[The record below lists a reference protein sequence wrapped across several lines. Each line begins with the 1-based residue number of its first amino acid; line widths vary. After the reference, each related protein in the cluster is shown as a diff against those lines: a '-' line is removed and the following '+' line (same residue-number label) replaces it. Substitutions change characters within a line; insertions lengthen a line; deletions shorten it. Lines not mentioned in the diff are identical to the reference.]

1 MPISI
6 ENNKII
12 ISSPSTLEKVGE
24 VKISS
29 IKDVEKKLNIASNY
43 KEWTSLPLSRRCSL
57 INKFRK
63 VVFNNKKLVES
74 IIESE
79 TGKKDFVIFAETLS
93 FFDHAKSMSKIARTA
108 LKNNKRNS
116 GLLFKN
122 KKAYVK
128 YEPLGVVGII
138 SPWNFSLATAMKG
151 TIEGLLAGNNIVL
164 KPSEYTP
171 LTIEIIKKLWD
182 ENIGYN
188 DAFQIVHGDGKV
200 GSILVKSD
208 LTDIISFTGSTKVG
222 LEIAKICSETLKP
235 CILELG
241 GKDPMIV
248 LKDASMKRAVESALY
263 AGLFNAGQ
271 TCISTEEVFV
281 ENEIFDEFLESLS
294 AKIKSIKSGST
305 QKDQLGPI
313 ITPENKQKINDH
325 LNEIKNKSKVIYGMS
340 GDHDNFI
347 APAIVVEPPENSRIV
362 NEETFGPVISVRS
375 FKNEDDLINKIH
387 KTGYGL
393 SSSIFSN
400 NKKRI
405 NRIISRLKFGNVN
418 INDAMTSYIIPSLPY
433 GGEGKSGLGKQ
444 HGIEGLRSYC
454 RVKSI
459 LENRFNFIDEPAW
472 WNRPKIIEKLLRKI
486 VNIIFRF

>member
-1 MPISI
+1 
-6 ENNKII
+6 
-12 ISSPSTLEKVGE
+12 
-24 VKISS
+24 
-29 IKDVEKKLNIASNY
+29 
-43 KEWTSLPLSRRCSL
+43 
-57 INKFRK
+57 
-63 VVFNNKKLVES
+63 
-74 IIESE
+74 
-79 TGKKDFVIFAETLS
+79 
-93 FFDHAKSMSKIARTA
+93 MSKIARTA
-108 LKNNKRNS
+108 LKNSKRNS

-325 LNEIKNKSKVIYGMS
+325 LNEIKNKSKVIYGMM
-340 GDHDNFI
+340 
-347 APAIVVEPPENSRIV
+347 V
-362 NEETFGPVISVRS
+362 TM
-375 FKNEDDLINKIH
+375 
-387 KTGYGL
+387 
-393 SSSIFSN
+393 
-400 NKKRI
+400 
-405 NRIISRLKFGNVN
+405 IIS
-418 INDAMTSYIIPSLPY
+418 SL
-433 GGEGKSGLGKQ
+433 LQ
-444 HGIEGLRSYC
+444 L
-454 RVKSI
+454 
-459 LENRFNFIDEPAW
+459 
-472 WNRPKIIEKLLRKI
+472 
-486 VNIIFRF
+486 

>member
-1 MPISI
+1 
-6 ENNKII
+6 
-12 ISSPSTLEKVGE
+12 
-24 VKISS
+24 
-29 IKDVEKKLNIASNY
+29 
-43 KEWTSLPLSRRCSL
+43 
-57 INKFRK
+57 
-63 VVFNNKKLVES
+63 
-74 IIESE
+74 
-79 TGKKDFVIFAETLS
+79 
-93 FFDHAKSMSKIARTA
+93 MSKIARTA

-375 FKNEDDLINKIH
+375 FKK
-387 KTGYGL
+387 
-393 SSSIFSN
+393 
-400 NKKRI
+400 
-405 NRIISRLKFGNVN
+405 
-418 INDAMTSYIIPSLPY
+418 
-433 GGEGKSGLGKQ
+433 
-444 HGIEGLRSYC
+444 
-454 RVKSI
+454 
-459 LENRFNFIDEPAW
+459 
-472 WNRPKIIEKLLRKI
+472 
-486 VNIIFRF
+486 